1 MSKRRRST
9 RTTTKK
15 DPPPA
20 QLQSEEVG
28 GLKNNSDPNIAGIS
42 TTSKWTGDSL
52 CIIETDTYYHAYVYE
67 GVTFAVGDCVFVNVA
82 DSADFWV
89 AVIESLWEDQY
100 GEKWFEGRWFYD
112 PMNAYGCS
120 IRVAPESHTTDSS
133 SSSSSSST
141 TSRRGGNSRK
151 SRVIELPAER
161 ELYESDHIDEN
172 TVETIAGKVIVY
184 SAHEFRDLLEK
195 SSQVLSK
202 ENLFYCQCFYRT
214 AMGMVRPIFEQST
227 REQRAKL
234 YGNRSKLVNDQRRSY
249 SSSSSRRR
257 SNNSSSSSSSSSRA
271 PSPGTYAEATTSR
284 GLTGTGN
291 KRRRMTS
298 AGQLG
303 APAVLLEEEE
313 ATSKTSAYSKACAAL
328 QLSAVPKS
336 LPCREQERE
345 EIMQFIRGGIQHG
358 GLGCALYIAG
368 MPGTGK
374 TATVK
379 EVVHTLMSE
388 ADDHSLPPFKHI
400 EINAMKLQRPHE
412 TYSLLWRAVSGQH
425 ASDHRAALL
434 LDNYFQTPSSKRLVH
449 VVLVDELDYMVT
461 RKQKVLYNLFNWPTY
476 PHSRL
481 VVVGIANTMNLP
493 ERLLPR
499 ISSRMGLRR
508 VKFKGYTVKQIE
520 TIMKARLADVAVFR
534 GEAVEI
540 CARLVA
546 KYTGDVRR
554 ALQIARRAA
563 EICDREHRTKAKA
576 KTKTKTKK
584 KRTSSSSSSNSSP
597 NSTYFVTVQHIKTAH
612 QELNNAPHVL
622 AIKHTSELERLFL
635 ASVVLKLRS
644 TGIECIPFQD
654 VADRFES
661 LYRTTIGLSVSQQPS
676 RSEVRDICHRL
687 ARIKILTL
695 EETHEEPSIRM
706 NVMMGEAVDAIR
718 QSEDSIQIANLLCD
732 V

>member
-1 MSKRRRST
+1 MST
-9 RTTTKK
+9 WCGV
-15 DPPPA
+15 PICA
-20 QLQSEEVG
+20 
-28 GLKNNSDPNIAGIS
+28 
-42 TTSKWTGDSL
+42 
-52 CIIETDTYYHAYVYE
+52 IETDTYYSAYVYE
-67 GVTFAVGDCVFVNVA
+67 NETFSLGDCVYVNVS
-82 DSADFWV
+82 DSRDYWV

-100 GEKWFEGRWFYD
+100 GEKWFEGRWFYE
-112 PMNAYGCS
+112 PAQAYGCS
-120 IRVAPESHTTDSS
+120 IRVAPGSHTESS
-133 SSSSSSST
+133 SSLSGRSNKPKAR
-141 TSRRGGNSRK
+141 SR
-151 SRVIELPAER
+151 IELPSER
-161 ELYESDHIDEN
+161 ERYESDHIDEN
-172 TVETIAGKVIVY
+172 TIETIAGKVTVY
-184 SAHEFRDLLEK
+184 TAQQFRDMMEK
-195 SSQVLSK
+195 SSNVPAD
-202 ENLFYCQCFYRT
+202 LFYCQCFYRT
-214 AMGMVRPIFEQST
+214 AMGMVRPILEQST

-234 YGNRSKLVNDQRRSY
+234 YGNRSKQVNDAKR
-249 SSSSSRRR
+249 
-257 SNNSSSSSSSSSRA
+257 NKASSRA
-271 PSPGTYAEATTSR
+271 PSPGSSSARSAQSQR
-284 GLTGTGN
+284 KKKKQQQQQQQQQQRPS
-291 KRRRMTS
+291 KRRRS
-298 AGQLG
+298 GAGSNNVDEAG
-303 APAVLLEEEE
+303 ENELEEEE
-313 ATSKTSAYSKACAAL
+313 ASKNTACAKACAAL

-345 EIMQFIRGGIQHG
+345 EIMQFVRGGIQHG

-379 EVVHTLMSE
+379 EVVHTLMKE
-388 ADDHSLPPFKHI
+388 ADDHQLPPFKHI

-425 ASDHRAALL
+425 ATDHRAALL
-434 LDNYFQTPSSKRLVH
+434 LDNHFSTPSSKRLVH

-481 VVVGIANTMNLP
+481 VVIGIANTMNLP

-508 VKFKGYTVKQIE
+508 VKFKGYTVDQIE
-520 TIMKARLADVAVFR
+520 TIMKARLADVDVFK

-563 EICDREHRTKAKA
+563 EICDREHR
-576 KTKTKTKK
+576 KK
-584 KRTSSSSSSNSSP
+584 KRSRGSRQLSSSSNSS
-597 NSTYFVTVQHIKTAH
+597 TDYFVTVQHIKTAH

-622 AIKHTSELERLFL
+622 AIKHTAVLERLFV

-654 VADRFES
+654 VANRFE
-661 LYRTTIGLSVSQQPS
+661 GLCRITMGMQASQQPS

-687 ARIKILTL
+687 ARIKILAL
-695 EETHEEPSIRM
+695 ENDHDDPLIRM
-706 NVMMGEAVDAIR
+706 NVMVEDAVDAIR
-718 QSEDSIQIANLLCD
+718 QSEDAIEIANLLCN
-732 V
+732 